1 MLSLEQISVIIAASR
16 DRVQDEPPAPAYIS
30 QRSDI
35 RCADEAQDHIDSYF
49 LDADLTVCGVPVPLD
64 FN

>member
-1 MLSLEQISVIIAASR
+1 MLTYNQISVIIAASR
-16 DRVQDEPPAPAYIS
+16 DRVKDELPTPVYYS

-35 RCADEAQDHIDSYF
+35 RCADEAQDHIDQYY
-49 LDADLTVCGVPVPLD
+49 LDADRTVIGIPAPLD

>member
-1 MLSLEQISVIIAASR
+1 MLKLNQISVIIAASR
-16 DRVQDEPPAPAYIS
+16 DRVKDELPAPVYYS
-30 QRSDI
+30 QRSEI

>member
-1 MLSLEQISVIIAASR
+1 MLSLNEISVIIAASR
-16 DRVQDEPPAPAYIS
+16 DRVQDEIPAPVYIS

-35 RCADEAQDHIDSYF
+35 RCADEAQDHIDRFY
-49 LDADLTVCGVPVPLD
+49 LDAPEQVCGDPIPLD

>member
-1 MLSLEQISVIIAASR
+1 MLTLNQISVIIAASR
-16 DRVQDEPPAPAYIS
+16 DRVKDELPAPVYYS
-30 QRSDI
+30 QRSEI

>member
-1 MLSLEQISVIIAASR
+1 MLKLNQISVIIAASR
-16 DRVQDEPPAPAYIS
+16 DRVKDELPAPVYYS

-35 RCADEAQDHIDSYF
+35 RCADEAQDHIDQYF

>member
-16 DRVQDEPPAPAYIS
+16 DRIQDEPPAPAYVS
-30 QRSDI
+30 HRSDI

>member
-1 MLSLEQISVIIAASR
+1 MLSLTEISVIIAASR
-16 DRVQDEPPAPAYIS
+16 ERIKDELPAPVYIS

-49 LDADLTVCGVPVPLD
+49 LDADLTVCGEPVPLD